1 MAKTVTRPATYEDLL
16 KVPDHLVAE
25 IVEGEL
31 YASPRPSGAHGRAMG
46 AVFSALVRKFDEGDG
61 GPGGWWIAVEPE
73 IHLDRDVFVPD
84 IAGWRRERVP
94 EYASGPAWEVA
105 PDWVCEVLSPKTAR
119 FDRIVK
125 LPKYA
130 QHQVAWAWL
139 IDPQL
144 QTLEIFRLR
153 NGQWVLAATH
163 AGDEVIRPEPFD
175 AVDFSL
181 GSLWLN
187 VNPG

>member
-1 MAKTVTRPATYEDLL
+1 MAKTMTRPATYEDLI

-31 YASPRPSGAHGRAMG
+31 YTSPRPSGAHGRAMG
-46 AVFSALVRKFDEGDG
+46 VAFGVLVRRFDDGDG

-73 IHLDRDVFVPD
+73 VHLGRDVFVPD
-84 IAGWRRERVP
+84 VAGWRRERVP
-94 EYASGPAWEVA
+94 EYSSGPAWQVA
-105 PDWVCEVLSPKTAR
+105 PDWICEVLSPSTAR

-139 IDPQL
+139 VDPAL
-144 QTLEIFRLR
+144 QTLEIYRLEH
-153 NGQWVLAATH
+153 GQWVLTATH

-175 AVDFSL
+175 AVDFPL

-187 VNPG
+187 PTSA